1 LVPESPPSY
10 KKYADKVMEFNEGQ
24 GTSEVLPSSRGGLR
38 EAGHFSEL
46 LQEALRV
53 KRSRDTKSDHLIDAE
68 ERGVTYAES
77 IMLDS
82 LGRDPA
88 EVYNTVI
95 IRLIREGRLPYDS
108 IRVPVNE
115 KAKGFPSELVLPR
128 PNQIKSAETIVKDS
142 DGNIIPPSKR
152 FDPAQQSVLFSSL
165 EAIHSDITVSPER
178 VQRVHTLADQ
188 AIGAIPPS
196 IAVSVVE
203 TTAEAA
209 HIFEGRP
216 NAAFVAVLLEQD
228 GERIP
233 AIFVARENLVQAIA
247 ERSGIA
253 EDDVNIKG
261 TLEALISEEKGHIA
275 EFKSIPL
282 EELDAFIE
290 TLSDAELEEIVDE
303 YTVNAKT
310 DALNRTLK
318 EGIANNNLE
327 IKRQITGE
335 MLRMR
340 LQRITRG
347 YTTEEDVS
355 FYEDNPSTMRLLLRY
370 LAGVF
375 RRIFADYNLRRN
387 NPDLS
392 QMINRMAYEL
402 KFLANGGSAHAAKLP
417 FDPRDPDAGYN
428 ILARRF
434 ESTLGELDENSDIQE
449 VLKRFK
455 GMFDTLEL
463 PIATFKNGKYKAYTG
478 AKAVLFGDMD
488 PRVHELKKKEAAFE
502 AAVER
507 VGGDKLS
514 SFEKIRKEY
523 REISEELISD
533 ATGSSADA
541 YVDSDFRTE
550 RRHEYWEWRKDLGAK
565 VKQGLLPKSYE
576 SHANRHR
583 KYTEMVIDPI
593 ETEQAR
599 LTIEIEQRISSARDT
614 IKKVSPELAKAV
626 GEIRTFVDALSLV
639 MEQTYG
645 LKDKLR
651 IKVDSQIGI
660 YITRDYKTFNEE
672 GYVDK
677 ILGDR
682 SSEVFQEAYAYFEKK
697 WLSNKTRSVRA
708 IAKRVE
714 GREMTWEE
722 ARMEAER
729 KLASEKTSKGD
740 PVEAAMQTYL
750 HTLHARSK
758 GDYAKPPPGVT
769 RSLLDNL
776 IPRKNVPPVI
786 QKLLGV
792 YGPEEGIQNIYRT
805 MAVVTRMIARQN
817 FYNNLIQLG
826 SNPDNGFM
834 LTHEQVTARIA
845 AGDTD
850 YGKWKNVRKGTI
862 FALDAIPETTS
873 KLESAYD
880 KTFNYYAPPEMVD
893 GMRKMFSPEVVK
905 EQTTAAESA
914 ISGAVTVMNFAT
926 GISLSAKTMGSIG
939 FYLRNIVGNLMFFAP
954 AQGFGPASILK
965 IMSKARHILR
975 GVRNPAAFDEYY
987 AELRAYN
994 VIGGDLHASQIR
1006 ELFTSKGAIKKAEG
1020 EINALRKLIRKSGA
1034 KVDQAVLKRLEA
1046 LSQGVDA
1053 FYKIG
1058 YFELEQDNIRRAQKS
1073 DQENGVEADRDP
1085 RDDYS
1090 NLTENEIKD
1099 MAAKKV
1105 RRTAQSYADT
1115 IYLVERLG
1123 KKWGAFL
1130 TPFLRFKTEVLR
1142 ITGNT
1147 YKLAMEEMRSGNSVI
1162 KWRGIR
1168 RMSGINAVLFGFSM
1182 GASIAT
1188 RAIWG
1193 IDEDEDEFLRAAGP
1207 DYKRHS
1213 TFFYWEKLSG
1223 KGKGEL
1229 MSYDFTFLNPF
1240 AVEVDP
1246 TLRFLEHLSRGE
1258 PFQGVKAAVGSLSE
1272 TFLDEQIFM
1281 GAALDASRNKRSDN
1295 GEPIYEEAD
1304 GLYGYAKALS
1314 YIYHEAYEPRTIGNV
1329 VRALKGFTGDVPP
1342 DPAKSPTRALLNE
1355 LAMAKPWKID
1365 PELSLRRFL
1374 EKKRDERNR
1383 ATSRLNVL
1391 KSKGALT
1398 EGEIRRAVRSWIKT
1412 RKRVDE
1418 EIYRALYAANR
1429 MGLSPRQA
1437 QQVMG
1442 IPALGMGKRRQ
1453 GNIVRGEMDRP
1464 MFTAPFI
1471 EGVMGLTPDGQVG
1484 LQRLRVGQDEI
1495 KKYGPSVLVLDRR
1508 GD

>member
-1 LVPESPPSY
+1 
-10 KKYADKVMEFNEGQ
+10 
-24 GTSEVLPSSRGGLR
+24 
-38 EAGHFSEL
+38 
-46 LQEALRV
+46 
-53 KRSRDTKSDHLIDAE
+53 
-68 ERGVTYAES
+68 
-77 IMLDS
+77 
-82 LGRDPA
+82 
-88 EVYNTVI
+88 
-95 IRLIREGRLPYDS
+95 
-108 IRVPVNE
+108 
-115 KAKGFPSELVLPR
+115 
-128 PNQIKSAETIVKDS
+128 
-142 DGNIIPPSKR
+142 
-152 FDPAQQSVLFSSL
+152 
-165 EAIHSDITVSPER
+165 
-178 VQRVHTLADQ
+178 
-188 AIGAIPPS
+188 
-196 IAVSVVE
+196 
-203 TTAEAA
+203 
-209 HIFEGRP
+209 
-216 NAAFVAVLLEQD
+216 
-228 GERIP
+228 
-233 AIFVARENLVQAIA
+233 
-247 ERSGIA
+247 
-253 EDDVNIKG
+253 
-261 TLEALISEEKGHIA
+261 
-275 EFKSIPL
+275 
-282 EELDAFIE
+282 
-290 TLSDAELEEIVDE
+290 
-303 YTVNAKT
+303 
-310 DALNRTLK
+310 
-318 EGIANNNLE
+318 
-327 IKRQITGE
+327 
-335 MLRMR
+335 
-340 LQRITRG
+340 
-347 YTTEEDVS
+347 
-355 FYEDNPSTMRLLLRY
+355 
-370 LAGVF
+370 
-375 RRIFADYNLRRN
+375 
-387 NPDLS
+387 
-392 QMINRMAYEL
+392 MINRMAYEL
-402 KFLANGGSAHAAKLP
+402 KFLANGGSAHAARLP
-417 FDPRDPDAGYN
+417 FDPRDPDAGYS

-434 ESTLGELDENSDIQE
+434 EGTLLELDENSDIQD
-449 VLKRFK
+449 VLKKFK

-463 PIATFKNGKYKAYTG
+463 PVATFKNGKYKAYTG
-478 AKAVLFGDMD
+478 AKAVLFGDSD
-488 PRVHELKKKEAAFE
+488 PRVTELKKKEAAFM

-514 SFEKIRKEY
+514 RFEKIRKEY
-523 REISEELISD
+523 REISDELISE

-565 VKQGLLPKSYE
+565 VEQGLLPKSYE

-583 KYTEMVIDPI
+583 KYTEMVLDPI

-599 LTIEIEQRISSARDT
+599 LAVEIETKISSAREA
-614 IKKVSPELAKAV
+614 IKKVSPELAEVV
-626 GEIRTFVDALSLV
+626 GEIRIFVDTLSFV

-651 IKVDSQIGI
+651 LKVDSQIGI

-677 ILGDR
+677 ILGDS
-682 SSEVFQEAYAYFEKK
+682 SSEVFLEARAYFEKK
-697 WLSNKTRSVRA
+697 WLSNKTRSIRSIV
-708 IAKRVE
+708 KRVE

-722 ARMEAER
+722 ARIEAER
-729 KLASEKTSKGD
+729 KLASEITSKGD

-776 IPRKNVPPVI
+776 IPRRNVPPVI

-834 LTHEQVTARIA
+834 LTHEQVTERIA
-845 AGDTD
+845 AGDTK
-850 YGKWKNVRKGTI
+850 YGKWKNVRKGTL
-862 FALDAIPETTS
+862 FALDAVPEPTS
-873 KLESAYD
+873 ELESAYD

-905 EQTTAAESA
+905 EQTSAAENA
-914 ISGAVTVMNFAT
+914 ISGAVTIMNFAT

-939 FYLRNIVGNLMFFAP
+939 FYLRNIVGNLFFFAP

-965 IMSKARHILR
+965 IMSKSRHIVTGL
-975 GVRNPAAFDEYY
+975 RNPAVFDEYY

-1020 EINALRKLIRKSGA
+1020 EINALRKLIRKSGEKA
-1034 KVDQAVLKRLEA
+1034 DKVVLKRLEA

-1058 YFELEQDNIRRAQKS
+1058 YFELEKDNIRAAKKS

-1147 YKLAMEEMRSGNSVI
+1147 YKLAHEEIKSGNSVI
-1162 KWRGIR
+1162 KWRGVR
-1168 RMSGINAVLFGFSM
+1168 RMTGINLVLFGFSM
-1182 GASIAT
+1182 GVATAT
-1188 RAIWG
+1188 RAIFG

-1213 TFFYWEKLSG
+1213 TFFYMNWDKLYG
-1223 KGKGEL
+1223 KKGEGEL

-1246 TLRFLEHLSRGE
+1246 ALRFLEHLSRGE
-1258 PFQGVKAAVGSLSE
+1258 PFQGVKAAIGSLKD

-1295 GEPIYEEAD
+1295 GGPIYEEAD

-1464 MFTAPFI
+1464 MFTAPFVD
-1471 EGVMGLTPDGQVG
+1471 GVLGLTPDGRVG
-1484 LQRLRVGQDEI
+1484 LQRLRIGQDEI
-1495 KKYGPSVLVLDRR
+1495 NKYGPSVLVLDRR
-1508 GD
+1508 GG